1 MMMDG
6 DRIHHA
12 TAPDG
17 TTITARLHGHGP
29 PVVLVHGGA
38 GDGEVAWR
46 YLVPHLTETLTCV
59 CMSTRGRGLSDD
71 HADHSIGA
79 LVGDVVAVA
88 ESLGEP
94 VAALGHSSSL
104 ALAAAAE
111 TEAIAAVAVHEPAVP
126 ALLGDDD
133 PRPQQAIERVIGLAG
148 EGRHA
153 HAVRAFFE
161 ESGLFLDDEVAL
173 LAATESY
180 ALMAPNVPAW
190 AQEMA
195 EYGGAVE
202 PTVLSRVT
210 VPALLSRGSRTP
222 DWFRV
227 SVDHVAERLADV
239 RVREIAGAGHMGPL
253 VAPEPLATEL
263 VRFVTTEHHPA

>member
-1 MMMDG
+1 MDR
-6 DRIHHA
+6 DRIHRA

-17 TTITARLHGHGP
+17 TTIAARVHGQGP
-29 PVVLVHGGA
+29 PLLLVHGGA

-46 YLVPHLTETLTCV
+46 FLLPYLADMVTCV

-71 HADHSIGA
+71 HADHSIAA

-94 VAALGHSSSL
+94 VAALGHSSAL

-111 TEAIAAVAVHEPAVP
+111 TNAIAAVAVHEPAVP
-126 ALLGDDD
+126 ALLGDDEQ
-133 PRPQQAIERVIGLAG
+133 RPQQAIERVIGLAG

-153 HAVRAFFE
+153 EAVRCFFE
-161 ESGLFLDDEVAL
+161 GSGLFLDDEVAL
-173 LAATESY
+173 LAATDSY
-180 ALMAPNVPAW
+180 ALMAPNVSAW

-195 EYGGAVE
+195 EYGSAVE
-202 PTVLSRVT
+202 STVLGRVT

-227 SVDHVAERLADV
+227 SVDHVAERLTDV

-253 VAPEPLATEL
+253 VAPEAIATEL
-263 VRFVTTEHHPA
+263 SRFLQGEHLPS